1 MVNTINWYVN
11 KKSSKLFIRY
21 RINGKRRD
29 ETIVNLDYYS
39 EPKTV
44 NEIKTNNK
52 SKKLAQRLVDSKRV
66 ELFKSDNGLDYFENQ
81 QNSFL
86 DYYNKIAHEKGVKN
100 KNTLGGYMTTISRF
114 KSFLDKRGQA
124 DVSIKQV
131 DFGFCGEYRAFL
143 EGCTDIANTSKQK
156 YFKTFKYICAQLH
169 NQGLHQKYV
178 CQNIKGITGK
188 YQRHD
193 YLTTEEFQA
202 MYDTPT
208 LFMDK
213 TQTRRFFIFSCLTGL
228 PHRECMKLKWSD
240 FYKETDKNGDVFHYY
255 NWIRSKTQK
264 PYKNPLSQDAVEY
277 MSILFNTKSCD
288 TFVFPN
294 LKYSAHENNKLQTWA
309 NMADVKKKISPHCA
323 RATFANV
330 FVRTEGCSIMDL
342 KELMGHSDVKTTLM
356 YIGTSLQEKTEAIRK
371 MPRLLNPKND
381 IF

>member
-52 SKKLAQRLVDSKRV
+52 SKKLAQRLVDSKRF

-86 DYYNKIAHEKGVKN
+86 DYYNKIANEKGVKN

-114 KSFLDKRGQA
+114 KSFLDKRGQS
-124 DVSIKQV
+124 DVTIKQV
-131 DFGFCGEYRAFL
+131 DFAFCGEYRAFL

-208 LFMDK
+208 PYMDK
-213 TQTRRFFIFSCLTGL
+213 TQTRRS
-228 PHRECMKLKWSD
+228 R
-240 FYKETDKNGDVFHYY
+240 
-255 NWIRSKTQK
+255 
-264 PYKNPLSQDAVEY
+264 
-277 MSILFNTKSCD
+277 
-288 TFVFPN
+288 
-294 LKYSAHENNKLQTWA
+294 
-309 NMADVKKKISPHCA
+309 
-323 RATFANV
+323 
-330 FVRTEGCSIMDL
+330 
-342 KELMGHSDVKTTLM
+342 
-356 YIGTSLQEKTEAIRK
+356 
-371 MPRLLNPKND
+371 
-381 IF
+381 

>member
-1 MVNTINWYVN
+1 MANTINWYEN

-29 ETIVNLDYYS
+29 ETIKNLQYYS

-44 NEIKTNNK
+44 NEIKTNER
-52 SKKLAQRLVDSKRV
+52 SKKLAQKLVESKRI
-66 ELFKSDNGLDYFENQ
+66 ELFKSDNGLDYFEKQ
-81 QNSFL
+81 QDSFIDFYTKIACERGIKAKSTLDGYMSALKSFKAFL
-86 DYYNKIAHEKGVKN
+86 DTKG
-100 KNTLGGYMTTISRF
+100 I
-114 KSFLDKRGQA
+114 A
-124 DVSIKQV
+124 DVTIKEV
-131 DFGFCGEYRAFL
+131 NYGFCGEFKSYL
-143 EGCTDIANTSKQK
+143 ESRVNISNTTKNK
-156 YFKTFKYICAQLH
+156 YFKTFKFICAQLH
-169 NQGLHQKYV
+169 NQGYHNNYV

-188 YQRHD
+188 YQRHE
-193 YLTTEEFQA
+193 YLTHEEFQA

-208 LFMDK
+208 PFMDK

-228 PHRECMKLKWSD
+228 LHRECMKLKWSD
-240 FYKETDKNGDVFHYY
+240 FHKETDKNGNEFHYY

-277 MSILFNTKSCD
+277 MSILYNTKSCD

-356 YIGTSLQEKTEAIRK
+356 YIGTSLQEKTEAIKK

-381 IF
+381 MF